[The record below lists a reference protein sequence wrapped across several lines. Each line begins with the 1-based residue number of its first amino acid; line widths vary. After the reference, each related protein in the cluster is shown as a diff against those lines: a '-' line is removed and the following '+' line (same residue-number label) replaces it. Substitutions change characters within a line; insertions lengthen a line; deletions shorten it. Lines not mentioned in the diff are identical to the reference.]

1 MFTIM
6 KKDEIDKKWTNI
18 KEKRTKTDEID
29 KINEIDEVDKYLQ
42 KWKWRNR
49 QKMDEIKQ
57 KRTKTD

>member
-1 MFTIM
+1 M

-42 KWKWRNR
+42 K
-49 QKMDEIKQ
+49 
-57 KRTKTD
+57 